1 MQPVDTFQ
9 QLQSLHELEFAGSP
23 RIESAMFSP
32 NGRTVYVQTAAE
44 VIDVWPILLAYWP
57 AIGGTL
63 LFLTLLVVGWWVI
76 RVRSDPERAGAKD
89 VGGL

>member
-44 VIDVWPILLAYWP
+44 VIDFGFDARPPLRELLS
-57 AIGGTL
+57 AI
-63 LFLTLLVVGWWVI
+63 
-76 RVRSDPERAGAKD
+76 VRHG
-89 VGGL
+89 